1 MSTADLE
8 VISAGITGLGG
19 QFRHGLTR
27 DVTHLFALTSSSD
40 KYTTALHF
48 KNETHMKILLPHWFD
63 DVVTLGIGSLPTEGY
78 EWPDPELLRD
88 SPPEVGGDG
97 VNKEKGLNI
106 GRKYCFWC
114 DLRIIFLIAFL
125 YS

>member
-1 MSTADLE
+1 
-8 VISAGITGLGG
+8 
-19 QFRHGLTR
+19 
-27 DVTHLFALTSSSD
+27 
-40 KYTTALHF
+40 
-48 KNETHMKILLPHWFD
+48 MKILLPHWFD
-63 DVVTLGIGSLPTEGY
+63 DVVTLGIGNLPTEGY

-106 GRKYCFWC
+106 GRKYFFWC

>member
-8 VISAGITGLGG
+8 VISTGITGLGG

-63 DVVTLGIGSLPTEGY
+63 DVVTLGIGSLPTEGHK
-78 EWPDPELLRD
+78 WPDPELLRD
-88 SPPEVGGDG
+88 TPPGVGGDG
-97 VNKEKGLNI
+97 VHKENGL
-106 GRKYCFWC
+106 GLDVSLF
-114 DLRIIFLIAFL
+114 F
-125 YS
+125 